1 MGRMS
6 SLIISFALLLI
17 IGFGG
22 LIIGYYKLTQGAA
35 ETYEQAVEVP
45 LEEGQT
51 TIVMDQTAVFGIPEG
66 YEVEGNSYYSN
77 ATELSKDSDYISAI
91 CFEKPAGETAIRVA
105 GWPSESEETYLELKE
120 EAGKDQGVEI
130 IKTPAG
136 DAYFYYSGINR
147 NDQPLSLA
155 AYIRIGDNTYCVEME
170 NSDDHKV
177 MTEKDIAAFKNY
189 VQTIDQYH
197 ED

>member
-1 MGRMS
+1 MR
-6 SLIISFALLLI
+6 LARYIISIGILLI
-17 IGFGG
+17 IAV
-22 LIIGYYKLTQGAA
+22 IGCFIGVQKLVWDTQ
-35 ETYEQAVEVP
+35 ETFSQAVEVP

-51 TIVMDQTAVFGIPEG
+51 EIVLDQTAVFGIPEG
-66 YEVEGNSYYSN
+66 YDVQGNSYYSN
-77 ATELSKDSDYISAI
+77 TTALSKDGNYFTSI
-91 CFEKPAGETAIRVA
+91 CFENPAGETTISVA
-105 GWPSESEETYLELKE
+105 GWPSDTDEVYLELKE
-120 EAGKDQGVEI
+120 DVGKDPNVEI
-130 IKTPAG
+130 VKTSAG
-136 DAYFYYSGINR
+136 DAYFYYSTTDK